1 MNRTV
6 RPPSRPA
13 RRRHCFGPTI
23 WERLRKDYVAGDS
36 PEVVSLRYGPSVA
49 SVRRRAWL
57 GGWMA
62 ERDAEILARRDAE
75 LAKIEA
81 AKAEAEAAGAEV
93 EAEIAASP
101 MTPRDAARAIME
113 EAVRL
118 ARLGRIS
125 EAAAAARAA
134 EIMARAAE
142 RLADLTA
149 APGLRGGSVD
159 PAGEDQDD
167 EAAFEAVRRKVLGWA
182 AEASLPR
189 QED

>member
-1 MNRTV
+1 M
-6 RPPSRPA
+6 
-13 RRRHCFGPTI
+13 
-23 WERLRKDYVAGDS
+23 
-36 PEVVSLRYGPSVA
+36 
-49 SVRRRAWL
+49 
-57 GGWMA
+57 
-62 ERDAEILARRDAE
+62 
-75 LAKIEA
+75 
-81 AKAEAEAAGAEV
+81 

-142 RLADLTA
+142 RLADLPAT
-149 APGLRGGSVD
+149 
-159 PAGEDQDD
+159 AGEEQDD